1 MQVVS
6 GNAQT
11 GQIGAA
17 LSQQLA
23 VKIVDAG
30 GVPVQGAIVNFAAR
44 TGGGTIV
51 PPSGTSNAT
60 GMVTATWTLGTSIG
74 AQTAVAV
81 LSGSFVSDSSNFTA
95 TATTGPAG
103 VITLVS
109 GNNQASVVGRA
120 LALPLVVKV
129 TDTFGNNAV
138 GTRVTWAAAGLSGS
152 VNPPTDTTG
161 ADGTASVVWTL
172 GNTASTQTVTAT
184 VAGLLP
190 ITFSAVASADT
201 AHVTM
206 IVSGGAGQLGGVG
219 TALATNLG
227 VRVTDQFGNPIV
239 GDKVTWNGTLTGGAA
254 VSAATSVTDATG
266 TATTLMTLGN
276 RAGTQTLQAVEAGKG
291 LTANFIE
298 TANVAFSDVF
308 AGNFMACG
316 IAASNNLTYCWGVGD
331 GGQLGKGVLAN
342 NVSMPTT
349 PVTSTSDT
357 LNGPFLQIRQVSG
370 GDDAAFH
377 AHWTIDRRLL
387 LLGPA
392 DRYELSD
399 LGVCRGPDHHDGR
412 RIAADPSELH
422 RNGRTA
428 HLPARSV
435 RLGVLHGV

>member
-1 MQVVS
+1 MRGRKLFSTGPVAAVLAVVALVGGCREATTGPSDPNPAALASAMQVVS

-227 VRVTDQFGNPIV
+227 VR
-239 GDKVTWNGTLTGGAA
+239 
-254 VSAATSVTDATG
+254 
-266 TATTLMTLGN
+266 
-276 RAGTQTLQAVEAGKG
+276 
-291 LTANFIE
+291 
-298 TANVAFSDVF
+298 
-308 AGNFMACG
+308 
-316 IAASNNLTYCWGVGD
+316 
-331 GGQLGKGVLAN
+331 
-342 NVSMPTT
+342 
-349 PVTSTSDT
+349 
-357 LNGPFLQIRQVSG
+357 
-370 GDDAAFH
+370 
-377 AHWTIDRRLL
+377 
-387 LLGPA
+387 
-392 DRYELSD
+392 
-399 LGVCRGPDHHDGR
+399 
-412 RIAADPSELH
+412 
-422 RNGRTA
+422 
-428 HLPARSV
+428 
-435 RLGVLHGV
+435 